1 MCPKTFCIE
10 SLWQDK
16 TQGKL
21 LRWDLKS
28 CEEST
33 AQGEGAPARGEL
45 GERGEE
51 QNFQLRM

>member
-1 MCPKTFCIE
+1 MCPKTFCNE
-10 SLWQDK
+10 SLRQDK

-33 AQGEGAPARGEL
+33 AQGEGAPAPGKL
-45 GERGEE
+45 GECGEE